1 MSETDDEKKGFKVRD
16 RRAFTSDGEP
26 RDDEEPTPT
35 IEKPESIRQ
44 PEPEKEEEA
53 PTTST
58 DPVGGAPEVPGT
70 QPSPGP
76 PPDVGFMDLVNMLVS
91 NALMQL
97 GDMPDPV
104 SGESVENLPGAQ
116 VMIALLTML
125 QEKTKG
131 NLDKDEAKVLDEVL
145 YDLRMRFL
153 TKTNAIQR

>member
-1 MSETDDEKKGFKVRD
+1 MSETDDEKKGFKVSD

-153 TKTNAIQR
+153 TKTNVIQR